1 MMNIEAAQNID
12 VELKKEQEI
21 ETKIVSSGAP
31 GLSAYEIYLK
41 NGGGLT
47 ELEWLESLK
56 GSKGDKGDKGDTPI
70 KGTDY
75 WTASDKNEIKEYCN
89 TLITGALGGT
99 Y

>member
-1 MMNIEAAQNID
+1 MMDIEAVQNID
-12 VELKKEQEI
+12 VELKKEQEMKT
-21 ETKIVSSGAP
+21 EFVPSGTP

-41 NGGGLT
+41 NGGTLT

-75 WTASDKNEIKEYCN
+75 WTDSDKNEIKEYCN